1 MPHLLPDG
9 KLDDERRVA
18 LYWEVYG
25 LDPAL
30 LPRVTVSVSRV
41 RASRARRLAE
51 KLGLRDEP
59 QTVQMQWETDAPG
72 THTTAG
78 SVTLDLRDRPA
89 GTWRVSI
96 TVTAPDG
103 TTATADRELVLGAR

>member
-1 MPHLLPDG
+1 MERLLPDG
-9 KLDDERRVA
+9 TLDDERRVA

-25 LDPAL
+25 LDPAM

-41 RASRARRLAE
+41 RASRARRVAE

-59 QTVQMQWETDAPG
+59 QTVEMEWETDAPAA
-72 THTTAG
+72 HTAVG
-78 SVTLDLRDRPA
+78 GVTLDLRDRPL

-96 TVTAPDG
+96 TVATPDG
-103 TTATADRELVLGAR
+103 RTATAERELVLK